1 MSQTSISL
9 LDALRVTP
17 SEALWRRLVDL
28 YTPLVRGWL
37 RRYQVL
43 EQDADDLVQEILTVV
58 VRKLPQF
65 ERQPRTGAFRRW
77 LLGVTVNCLR
87 EFWRSHRGKAAAP
100 GGSEFLRAL
109 KELEDPASHLSRL
122 WDQEHD
128 RHVAGWLLE
137 QIRPQFEPKTWAAF
151 RRVALDGLSPAQ
163 VAAEQ
168 GMTVNAVFI
177 AKSRVMTQLR
187 LAGAGLLD

>member
-1 MSQTSISL
+1 MSETSISL
-9 LDALRVTP
+9 LDSLRAAP

-43 EQDADDLVQEILTVV
+43 EQDADDLVQEILAVV

-65 ERQPRTGAFRRW
+65 ERQPHAGAFRRW

-87 EFWRSHRGKAAAP
+87 EFWRSHRGKATAP
-100 GGSEFLRAL
+100 GGSEFLQSL
-109 KELEDPASHLSRL
+109 QELEDPASHLSRL

-128 RHVAGWLLE
+128 RHVAAWLLE
-137 QIRPQFEPKTWAAF
+137 QIRPQFEAKTWAAF
-151 RRVALDGLSPAQ
+151 RRVAIEGIPPTQ

-168 GMTVNAVFI
+168 GMSVNAVFI